1 MNLTFPIADWFIGT
15 IGLER
20 GLVGHLFKGYDEA
33 HIKPEL
39 KPIVARFP
47 GSSTRKARVD
57 GPVSTPGES
66 QTLA

>member
-15 IGLER
+15 IDIDR
-20 GLVGHLFKGYDEA
+20 GLVGLLFKGYDET
-33 HIKPEL
+33 HIKPEY
-39 KPIVARFP
+39 KPIAARFP
-47 GSSTRKARVD
+47 GSSTRMARVD